1 MVTRPLGED
10 PRPPYYYQRWQM
22 DDRARRRNPH
32 STLSRNSGGKCNGAR
47 IWLESSCQGHGRGD
61 LYPKPA
67 PANPSQRTLELARG
81 VRRVARRLRYR
92 HEESGEEISDDA
104 GPHHGET
111 TRERSEGMERLT
123 AGPGCQRT
131 QDGVG
136 CARWIDQVGRN
147 GSLRPM

>member
-1 MVTRPLGED
+1 MKSPVAET
-10 PRPPYYYQRWQM
+10 PYT
-22 DDRARRRNPH
+22 AP
-32 STLSRNSGGKCNGAR
+32 SRNGGGKGNGVR
-47 IWLESSCQGHGRGD
+47 VWLESSYQGHGRGD

-67 PANPSQRTLELARG
+67 QAIPSQRTPELARG

-92 HEESGEEISDDA
+92 REESEEEISDDA

-131 QDGVG
+131 RDGVG